1 MQVFISSLATI
12 SVVFEILTLIFAF
25 YFKQGKIFFLT
36 FALFLFRFLYFF
48 APLDKVN
55 LLLAIFLPLLW
66 FLFCLLPSKNLL
78 FSRLNLSK
86 TLTLLFLFFFF
97 LFCLKLPYINTKIDE
112 FLGSYENFTELILLP
127 FLAIFILLALIS
139 FFKAQRYQAL
149 SLVLAHISFFTNYTK
164 EFFYFEFAS
173 LFFLVYIFYD
183 KYKELFFDPLTF
195 LPNENSLKRFIKA
208 RENLKFMLLKFELL
222 DSLQE
227 KYARLYLKKMAKI
240 LRYLSKDYKI
250 FSSKSGFIFVCDNEV
265 KLTELEHVISSLK
278 NTEIK
283 IRKERIS
290 LPISTKMLDEK
301 GLKAMLT

>member
-1 MQVFISSLATI
+1 MQIFSFLPTV
-12 SVVFEILTLIFAF
+12 SVVFEILALICAF

-36 FALFLFRFLYFF
+36 LALLLFRFLYFF
-48 APLDKVN
+48 APLDRVN

-86 TLTLLFLFFFF
+86 ALTLLFFFFF
-97 LFCLKLPYINTKIDE
+97 LLFCLKLPYTNAKIDE
-112 FLGSYENFTELILLP
+112 FLSSYANFTDFILLP
-127 FLAIFILLALIS
+127 FLAVFILLALIS
-139 FFKAQRYQAL
+139 FFNAQRYQAL
-149 SLVLAHISFFTNYTK
+149 SLILAYISFFTSYAK

-173 LFFLVYIFYD
+173 LFFLGFMLYD
-183 KYKELFFDPLTF
+183 RYKDLFFDPLTF
-195 LPNENSLKRFIKA
+195 LPNENSLKRFIRAK
-208 RENLKFMLLKFELL
+208 ENLNFMLLKFELL
-222 DSLQE
+222 DNLQE

-250 FSSKSGFIFVCDNEV
+250 FSTKFGFVFVCDDEMKISN
-265 KLTELEHVISSLK
+265 LEHITKALK